1 MFWIP
6 ALQEGRQNRLLCTL
20 LSTVCSDLQ
29 TTDLST
35 FKDLVTQKFD
45 ARTEHDKNNNHQ
57 PKVAAELVARAK
69 LRQGWDVLDL
79 ACGTGLVTYLA
90 AADVGPN
97 GSVEAMDLSPFIQ
110 TAFYDETEWHEE
122 LFAGSY
128 W

>member
-1 MFWIP
+1 M
-6 ALQEGRQNRLLCTL
+6 
-20 LSTVCSDLQ
+20 CSDLQ

>member
-45 ARTEHDKNNNHQ
+45 ARTEYDKNNNHQ

-97 GSVEAMDLSPFIQ
+97 GSVKAMDLSPFIQ

>member
-1 MFWIP
+1 VFWIP